1 MAKRWEKIV
10 DEYES
15 KAREALELA
24 EGMKAREIVFQNET
38 VAEIAK
44 KIKSKK
50 KELNL
55 KTDYIMQKAYSYNDK
70 FFDILDE
77 KTKAK
82 LNEEASYWT
91 KKHRELKDKMT
102 EVRAMLEI
110 ADTYEQIKEIL
121 LHYEIID
128 WNKKE
133 ESN

>member
-24 EGMKAREIVFQNET
+24 EGMKAREIVFQNEI

-44 KIKSKK
+44 IIKSKE
-50 KELNL
+50 KELNI
-55 KTDYIMQKAYSYNDK
+55 KTDRIMQKAYSCNDK

-77 KTKAK
+77 KTKVK

-110 ADTYEQIKEIL
+110 ADTYEEIKEIL
-121 LHYEIID
+121 LHYGIINWD
-128 WNKKE
+128 KKE